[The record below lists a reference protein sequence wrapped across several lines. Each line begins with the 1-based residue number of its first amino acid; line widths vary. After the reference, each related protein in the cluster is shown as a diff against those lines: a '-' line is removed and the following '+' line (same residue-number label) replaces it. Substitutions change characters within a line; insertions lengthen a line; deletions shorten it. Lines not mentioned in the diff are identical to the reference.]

1 MLVMTCNVHTY
12 QMKSK
17 RAIVKIPIKTIM
29 TGTTMAAARWLASR
43 TPLGTAA
50 AVETSTTGSVV
61 VIGPPVVT
69 VCTEAEIL
77 ANWLSGIWLVM
88 AFTVLT

>member
-1 MLVMTCNVHTY
+1 MLVMTCNAHTY

-50 AVETSTTGSVV
+50 VEPLVIESVA

-69 VCTEAEIL
+69 VCTEAEIV
-77 ANWLSGIWLVM
+77 ANWSSGIWLVM